1 MAAASDGDW
10 SASISTPSFRLQ
22 WDVFLSFRGEDTRYG
37 FTSRL
42 HAELVRNGVRTFIDD
57 EGLDR
62 GDEIAPSLLAAIE
75 DSAASI
81 AIISKRYA
89 SSWWCLEELAK
100 IVDCRKLILPVF
112 YEVDPS
118 DVRRQKGPFEDDLRL
133 QELRFG
139 VEKVLRWRKA
149 MEKTGG
155 IAGWDSRIREESKL
169 IQSLVQKILAKL
181 RNIPLGV
188 AKHPVGLESRL
199 EELINLVDVKA
210 NGVRV
215 LVFHGMGGV
224 GKTTLAKA
232 LYNKLL
238 VHFKRR
244 SFISN
249 VGKISQQHNGLIA
262 LQSKLIEDLSGS
274 AQTTANEISS
284 GILSIKAVVSEEPVL
299 LVLDDVDDINQ
310 INVVAARREWFY
322 DGSRVIIT
330 TRNNQILQEDLV
342 AEFYE
347 VKELNFPQSLELFSY
362 HAFGRGKPSKDF
374 VSFSEQVVSLT
385 GGLPLA
391 LEVFG
396 SSLFDKRRIEEW
408 EDALNKLRRI
418 RPGCLQDV
426 LEISFNKLDDEEK
439 CIFLDIACF
448 FVDMKMKREDTIDIF
463 KGCGFNAE
471 VAITDFVG
479 KSLIK
484 IIDDNILWMHDQLRD
499 MGRQIVQR
507 ERDPGRRSRLWDHDE
522 IISVLKRK
530 KGTRSIEG
538 IILSLEKGKTLP
550 RLTGLAS
557 RFACLREIYEKYF
570 GVRSEVANDDVVSTK
585 AFEPMV
591 NLRLLQIN
599 HLRLKGSVKQV
610 FAELKWLRWKGCP
623 LKALP
628 SDFCVHGLAV
638 LDLSESKIEQ
648 VWNHERKNKVAKK
661 LQVLDLH
668 NCTCLIDVP
677 NLSGLP
683 LEKLILQR
691 CTKLA
696 KVHDSLG
703 DLTTLT
709 HLNLE
714 GCLNLVEFPNDVSGL
729 KKLEYLNLSGC
740 IKLNALPE
748 DMSGLQSLKDL
759 LVDRT
764 AITMLPDSIFRLK
777 KIERFSL
784 NDCLLLKQLP
794 YTIGKLSSLTDLSLD
809 GSAFKEMPSSIGNLT
824 NLEKLS
830 LRRCRSLTSL
840 PDSMGNLK
848 SLIELFLDH
857 SLIKE
862 LPAST
867 GSLSHLKTFSVG
879 YCRALSSLPDSM
891 DRLGSL
897 MWLTLEKTLIT
908 EVPQLVTLNALE
920 KLDLGYCEKLRS
932 LPESIGN
939 LLNLTHLY
947 LQNTIITE
955 LPQSIGLLERLVIL
969 KLDCCKY
976 LRRLPTSIGK
986 LKNLHY
992 LMMMETTLRELPEEI
1007 GMLSSLKILKM
1018 EELDAHSC
1026 KLCGK
1031 IPDDFKRLKSLETF
1045 NLGWNDICS
1054 LPSSLTDLSVLKK
1067 LLLPHCKQLKFLP
1080 LLPSSLIDLNAANC
1094 TGLES
1099 LPDMSSLKNLQE
1111 LQITNCR
1118 KVIDIPGLQC
1128 LKSLRRLYTSGCNA
1142 CLPALKSR
1150 LAKVTLKHIRYLS
1163 VPGNQIPHWF
1173 VPEVPS
1179 LPSRRNRQLRGV
1191 IIGVVVALDQH
1202 AQDNFRNKLPAIV
1215 DVQAKIIRQNDPIHT
1230 TTLYLMGVPDTDE
1243 DQLYLC
1249 RFQEYNP
1256 FVRMLQEG
1264 DQIKVAMR
1272 DRPYF
1277 SGLELKKYGM
1287 YLIFEHEDDMDC
1299 DDDELFDES
1308 QQSVTHK
1315 LAKFFSPL

>member
-1 MAAASDGDW
+1 MAAYSDGDW
-10 SASISTPSFRLQ
+10 WASTTTPSFRFQ
-22 WDVFLSFRGEDTRYG
+22 WDVFLSFRGDDTRNG
-37 FTSRL
+37 FTCRL
-42 HAELVRNGVRTFIDD
+42 HAELVRHGVRTFIDD

-81 AIISKRYA
+81 AVISR
-89 SSWWCLEELAK
+89 
-100 IVDCRKLILPVF
+100 RKLILPVF

-118 DVRRQKGPFEDDLRL
+118 DVRRQMGPFEDDLRR

-139 VEKVLRWRKA
+139 VEKVKRWRKA

-155 IAGWDSRIREESKL
+155 TA
-169 IQSLVQKILAKL
+169 
-181 RNIPLGV
+181 
-188 AKHPVGLESRL
+188 VGLDSRL
-199 EELINLVDVKA
+199 EELIDMVDVKA
-210 NGVRV
+210 NAVRV

-232 LYNKLL
+232 LYNKIL

-249 VGKISQQHNGLIA
+249 IREISRPHNGLID
-262 LQSKLIEDLSGS
+262 LQNKLIDDLSSG
-274 AQTTANEISS
+274 ALPVVNEISR
-284 GILSIKAVVSEEPVL
+284 GILSIKAVVNEELVL
-299 LVLDDVDDINQ
+299 LVLDDVDDVNQ
-310 INVVAARREWFY
+310 LNVVAARREWFY
-322 DGSRVIIT
+322 DGSRIIIT
-330 TRNNQILQEDLV
+330 TRNKQILQGDPV

-347 VKELNFPQSLELFSY
+347 VKELDFPQSLELFSY
-362 HAFGRGKPSKDF
+362 HAFGREKPTTDF
-374 VSFSEQVVSLT
+374 VSFSEQVVLCT

-396 SSLFDKRRIEEW
+396 SSLFGKRRIEEW
-408 EDALNKLRRI
+408 GDALHKLRRI

-426 LEISFNKLDDEEK
+426 LEISFNALDDEEK

-448 FVDMKMKREDTIDIF
+448 FVDMKMKREDAIDIF

-499 MGRQIVQR
+499 TGRQIVQR

-522 IISVLKRK
+522 IMSVLKRK

-538 IILSLEKGKTLP
+538 IILSVKKRKALP

-557 RFACLREIYEKYF
+557 RFACLRGIYDKYC
-570 GVRSEVANDDVVSTK
+570 GVCSEVENDDVVSTK

-638 LDLSESKIEQ
+638 LDLSESNIQQ

-661 LQVLDLH
+661 LQVMDLH
-668 NCTCLIDVP
+668 NCTYLTDVP

-683 LEKLILQR
+683 LEKLSLQR

-696 KVHDSLG
+696 KIHDSLG

-740 IKLNALPE
+740 IKLIALPE

-764 AITMLPDSIFRLK
+764 AITMLPDSIFLLK

-784 NDCLLLKQLP
+784 NDCMLLKQLP
-794 YTIGKLSSLTDLSLD
+794 CTIGKLSSLTDLSLD
-809 GSAFKEMPSSIGNLT
+809 GSALEEMPSSIGNLT
-824 NLEKLS
+824 NLAKLS

-848 SLIELFLDH
+848 SLIILFLDH
-857 SLIKE
+857 NFIKE
-862 LPAST
+862 LPASI
-867 GSLSHLKTFSVG
+867 GSLSHLKTFSRFRN
-879 YCRALSSLPDSM
+879 C
-891 DRLGSL
+891 
-897 MWLTLEKTLIT
+897 
-908 EVPQLVTLNALE
+908 
-920 KLDLGYCEKLRS
+920 
-932 LPESIGN
+932 
-939 LLNLTHLY
+939 LY
-947 LQNTIITE
+947 LQNTMITE

-992 LMMMETTLRELPEEI
+992 LMMAETALRELPEEI

-1018 EELDAHSC
+1018 GKSQDPRRPQTTGGNLDTVAISAYDNLEPPILPSSISNLLSLEELDAHSW

-1031 IPDDFKRLKSLETF
+1031 IPDDFKRLKSLETL

-1054 LPSSLTDLSVLKK
+1054 LPSSLTDLSILKK
-1067 LLLPHCKQLKFLP
+1067 LLLPNCKQLKFLP
-1080 LLPSSLIDLNAANC
+1080 LLPSN
-1094 TGLES
+1094 
-1099 LPDMSSLKNLQE
+1099 MSSLKKLQE

-1118 KVIDIPGLQC
+1118 KVIDIPGLEC

-1142 CLPALKSR
+1142 CLPALKRR

-1163 VPGNQIPHWF
+1163 VPGNKIPHWF

-1191 IIGVVVALDQH
+1191 IIGVVK
-1202 AQDNFRNKLPAIV
+1202 KLPAIV

-1230 TTLYLMGVPDTDE
+1230 TTLYLMGVPNTDE

-1277 SGLELKKYGM
+1277 SGLALKKYGM
-1287 YLIFEHEDDMDC
+1287 YLIFENEDDVDC

-1308 QQSVTHK
+1308 QRSVTHK
-1315 LAKFFSPL
+1315 LAKFFSSL